1 MNRPTVQVSLHF
13 APCKLVVALFSE
25 VLPLFWLISLPV
37 RELPSMWKAFLF
49 HSSLT
54 GAQHPSQ
61 FPSLFFKNHPF
72 YLFFFTYL
80 MSVLGLCCRM
90 NFFSNCSLQ
99 ASHCGGFS
107 CWRVEHRLQSTR
119 ASAAPAPRLQ
129 STGSAVVMHGLSCSV
144 ARGIF
149 PGQG

>member
-1 MNRPTVQVSLHF
+1 MSDLQSSSLSAGSCPPQLGSVSGWGVSGGSMNRPTVQVSLHF

-72 YLFFFTYL
+72 YLFLFTYL

-107 CWRVEHRLQSTR
+107 CWRVEHRL
-119 ASAAPAPRLQ
+119 
-129 STGSAVVMHGLSCSV
+129 
-144 ARGIF
+144 
-149 PGQG
+149 